1 MIFPSTLGPTGAR
14 VPTEAEAN
22 VLARRPLHC
31 RATGA
36 SLSYPQRRVLSL
48 ATSDLLGIPAWAIA
62 QLEGMTKG
70 EVLAHAR
77 ALHVRGLVHLDRVDG
92 EVHLFLC
99 PLGLRVKNRMQ
110 HVAKAL
116 GHGA

>member
-1 MIFPSTLGPTGAR
+1 MLFPSTLGPTGAR
-14 VPTEAEAN
+14 VPTEAEAK
-22 VLARRPLHC
+22 VFARRPLHC

-36 SLSYPQRRVLSL
+36 SLSYPQRKVLSL
-48 ATSDLLGIPAWAIA
+48 ATSDLLGFPVWAIA
-62 QLEGMTKG
+62 QLEGMTKV

-92 EVHLFLC
+92 EAHLFPC
-99 PLGLRVKNRMQ
+99 PLGLRVKNRAR